1 MKKITFISTTK
12 ILVFVVAS
20 FSLFSCKKSYTTCD
34 CADLTFELY
43 KEYDKII
50 FSDNKILRKALD
62 MRKAKKAL
70 KKDER
75 YKFCREQKVR
85 PLSII
90 HYPKNKN
97 IFATCDSWTKM
108 EAEMDLLW
116 QKIKD
121 KIRGVDND
129 KEEEEEE

>member
-1 MKKITFISTTK
+1 MKKNTFISTTK
-12 ILVFVVAS
+12 ILVFVVVF

-50 FSDNKILRKALD
+50 FSDNKIIRKAID

-70 KKDER
+70 KNDER
-75 YKFCREQKVR
+75 YKFCREQGVR

-90 HYPKNKN
+90 YYPKNKK
-97 IFATCDSWTKM
+97 IFATCDSWIKM
-108 EAEMDLLW
+108 ETKMDLLW
-116 QKIKD
+116 EKIKD
-121 KIRGVDND
+121 KIKGIDDD
-129 KEEEEEE
+129 KEEEE